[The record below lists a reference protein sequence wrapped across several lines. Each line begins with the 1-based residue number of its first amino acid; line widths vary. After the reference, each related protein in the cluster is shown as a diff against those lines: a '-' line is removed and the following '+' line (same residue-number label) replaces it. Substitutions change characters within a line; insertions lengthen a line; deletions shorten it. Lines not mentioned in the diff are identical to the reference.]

1 MPTMGMIMQV
11 AGIQVSA
18 QKLSQSAW
26 SYLSQSLTAEPA
38 EAAQLLLKSRE
49 QSAIAAKLLQTAYE
63 NDKRVLDMV
72 A

>member
-1 MPTMGMIMQV
+1 MPTMGVIMQV

-26 SYLSQSLTAEPA
+26 SDLRQSLTAEPA
-38 EAAQLLLKSRE
+38 EAAQLRVKSRE
-49 QSAIAAKLLQTAYE
+49 QSAIAAKLLQTADE

>member
-1 MPTMGMIMQV
+1 MPTMGIIMQV

-26 SYLSQSLTAEPA
+26 SDLRQSLTAEPA

-49 QSAIAAKLLQTAYE
+49 QSAIATKLLQTADE

>member
-1 MPTMGMIMQV
+1 MPTMGVIMQV

-26 SYLSQSLTAEPA
+26 SDLRQSLTAEPA
-38 EAAQLLLKSRE
+38 EAAQLRVKSRE
-49 QSAIAAKLLQTAYE
+49 QSAIAAKLLQTAAE

>member
-1 MPTMGMIMQV
+1 MAVIMQV
-11 AGIQVSA
+11 AGVQVSA
-18 QKLSQSAW
+18 QKLFQSAR
-26 SYLSQSLTAEPA
+26 SDLRQSLTAEPA

-49 QSAIAAKLLQTAYE
+49 QSAIATKLLQTADE

>member
-1 MPTMGMIMQV
+1 MQV

-26 SYLSQSLTAEPA
+26 SDLRQSLTAEPA
-38 EAAQLLLKSRE
+38 EAAQLRVKSRE
-49 QSAIAAKLLQTAYE
+49 QSAIAAKLLQTADE

>member
-1 MPTMGMIMQV
+1 MQV

-26 SYLSQSLTAEPA
+26 SDLRQSLTAEPA
-38 EAAQLLLKSRE
+38 EAAQLRVKSRE
-49 QSAIAAKLLQTAYE
+49 QSAIAAKLLQTAAE

>member
-1 MPTMGMIMQV
+1 
-11 AGIQVSA
+11 
-18 QKLSQSAW
+18 
-26 SYLSQSLTAEPA
+26 LTAEPA

-49 QSAIAAKLLQTAYE
+49 QLAIATKLLQTADE